1 MPQVFEQSL
10 FLFLLNFW
18 AFAALL
24 KWKWRSSK
32 SSRVSSLSVAPG
44 PPYIFSLSFSLERER
59 EWRKMHTWNWISHM
73 CVRNS
78 QVGSSCYSVLVS
90 TNDFFC
96 ALEKYIGE
104 FPAPL
109 RPPLITVNFA
119 SLHFFFFLLL
129 SCREMIILGEA
140 ASIDGKICISCIAI
154 FYHWS

>member
-1 MPQVFEQSL
+1 
-10 FLFLLNFW
+10 
-18 AFAALL
+18 
-24 KWKWRSSK
+24 
-32 SSRVSSLSVAPG
+32 
-44 PPYIFSLSFSLERER
+44 
-59 EWRKMHTWNWISHM
+59 M

-129 SCREMIILGEA
+129 SCREMIILGKA

-154 FYHWS
+154 FFIIGHSLKDEFFDSKCHLVRIVPKNALFFLENLFHCLWVDAAPAGGGKEEKAI